1 MDPYH
6 AMPTGDLV
14 DRVRAGD
21 QRAWS
26 ALTRRYTALLWSVA
40 RTLRLS
46 PEDGADAIQTTW
58 LRFVERLD
66 TIREPEKIAG
76 WLSTTMRNECLAVL
90 RRQARQL
97 PSEEWDLEPD
107 PGDPLEDALVRDERD
122 AQLWQAFGKL
132 GKPCQRLLWALL
144 VDPQPSYAEAAEALE
159 MPVGSIGPTRQR
171 CLTALRGLLTA
182 SEVRD
187 ERA

>member
-14 DRVRAGD
+14 GRVRAGD
-21 QRAWS
+21 QYAWP

-46 PEDGADAIQTTW
+46 REDAADAIQTTW
-58 LRFVERLD
+58 LRFVERLN
-66 TIREPEKIAG
+66 TIREPDKIAG

-97 PSEEWDLEPD
+97 PSQDWDLEAD
-107 PGDPLEDALVRDERD
+107 PGDPLDHKLLRDERD

-144 VDPQPSYAEAAEALE
+144 VDPQPSYADVSQALD
-159 MPVGSIGPTRQR
+159 MPIGSIGPTRQR
-171 CLTALRGLLTA
+171 CLASLRQLLDE